1 MRTPA
6 HSLEAAEKT
15 QTQLTVP
22 TDIARLHSVPTATA
36 PSASS
41 WIPTPLS
48 RRLPSEPTATAC
60 LAPATRHG
68 PLQDGTLKRV
78 GCIQRLGRTLIVP
91 DPTLASEE
99 EEEDSDMR
107 EEDTERASLW
117 QDVQEL
123 VAGAQIPCCAST
135 KVLA

>member
-6 HSLEAAEKT
+6 HSLEAEEQT
-15 QTQLTVP
+15 QTQLTAP
-22 TDIARLHSVPTATA
+22 TDIARMHSVPK
-36 PSASS
+36 
-41 WIPTPLS
+41 
-48 RRLPSEPTATAC
+48 ATAC

-68 PLQDGTLKRV
+68 PVQDGALQRV

-123 VAGAQIPCCAST
+123 VAGT
-135 KVLA
+135 LFLALPVQEYKY